1 MRKFMLGR
9 FRFHLRFTARNGR
22 SGCHAKGTSM
32 LVSAL
37 LLPILAAAA
46 PATVPPRPPAQQ
58 PIVVTGR
65 GGVPFISPMGEPIRA
80 RTPNEDT
87 LARWFSQVDR
97 NRDGFLTPDELQ
109 ADAEQY
115 FAILDTNHDGQI
127 DPDELVHYEW
137 TVAPEIQVNSR
148 LRRARAPGDPPPKAD
163 AEARADEHPDGHE
176 RPDRDRYKVDRGPQ
190 GAGRY
195 ALLNLPEPV
204 AAADAD
210 LNRAITLQEFRQ
222 AALDR
227 FALLDKT
234 HQGRLM
240 LQELEALKPVL
251 TVNGK
256 PPKHRDDEPDNRV
269 GIPLPP
275 GN

>member
-1 MRKFMLGR
+1 MPL
-9 FRFHLRFTARNGR
+9 A
-22 SGCHAKGTSM
+22 
-32 LVSAL
+32 AL
-37 LLPILAAAA
+37 MLPILAAVAQA
-46 PATVPPRPPAQQ
+46 GMPPPVSSPQ
-58 PIVVTGR
+58 PIIVTGR

-80 RTPNEDT
+80 RTPGEDT
-87 LARWFSQVDR
+87 LARWFGQVDR
-97 NRDGFLTPDELQ
+97 NRDGFLTPEELQ
-109 ADAEQY
+109 MDAERY
-115 FAILDTNHDGQI
+115 FDILDTNQDGQI

-148 LRRARAPGDPPPKAD
+148 LRRARAPGEAPPKPD
-163 AEARADEHPDGHE
+163 AESGAE
-176 RPDRDRYKVDRGPQ
+176 RNRGREGSGRDRYKLEDGPQ

-222 AALDR
+222 AALNR
-227 FALLDKT
+227 FALLDKR
-234 HQGRLM
+234 HEGRLT
-240 LQELEALKPVL
+240 LQELEAMKPVL
-251 TVNGK
+251 SASGK
-256 PPKHRDDEPDNRV
+256 SAKRRDDEPDDRV